1 VSCYFVARI
10 TIHDPA
16 GYGAYLDGFDQ
27 VFAQH
32 DGEVVAVDESPRPLE
47 GEWSAD
53 RLVLIRF
60 PDEAAARRWYDS
72 PEYQKLIRVRQRAAE
87 AEIVLATGRD

>member
-16 GYGAYLDGFDQ
+16 GYETYLDGFDE
-27 VFAQH
+27 VFAKH

-47 GEWSAD
+47 GEWDAD

-72 PEYQKLIRVRQRAAE
+72 PDYQKLARARHAAAT
-87 AEIVLATGRD
+87 AEIVLVTGRD